1 MNSSMADAYK
11 SVGSRF
17 MKTIDVSSSKFKQI
31 NSDKTSPKL
40 HGRMDKVSNIMNTI
54 KALD

>member
-11 SVGSRF
+11 SVGSHF
-17 MKTIDVSSSKFKQI
+17 MKTIDVSSSKFKHI
-31 NSDKTSPKL
+31 NSEKTSPKL
-40 HGRMDKVSNIMNTI
+40 HGRMDKVSHIMNTI